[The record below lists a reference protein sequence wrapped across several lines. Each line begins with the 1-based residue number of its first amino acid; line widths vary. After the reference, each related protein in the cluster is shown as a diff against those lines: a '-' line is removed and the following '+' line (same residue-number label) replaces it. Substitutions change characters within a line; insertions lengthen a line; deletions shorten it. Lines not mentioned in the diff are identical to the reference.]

1 MEIVEILTGN
11 IHAIR
16 TRDWTLFKSS
26 LKLMLPW
33 MQIYD
38 NDRYGRYIPDFTTVL
53 DTLPADQD
61 AFMGSGLFAQSM
73 TGKPYS
79 CVTFDIWIE
88 STMNKGSKLKS
99 GWVAILNNEKQLLSN
114 TRNVNNVNRIKKSIH
129 CHADYKKLSKQKH
142 ADCSRSKIKKDE
154 QAIQDI
160 SACLTKFECDPLDH
174 TDQTLRSLQS
184 GIPASEELAAD
195 LKSAKEDGK
204 NKVKEFLS
212 QRVYSKTKCLTDR
225 VSHNNRRNFASQE
238 LEKVHGDSLKGK
250 LRKWSLRP

>member
-1 MEIVEILTGN
+1 MHHALDKRLDSISLSEEVKALLAKLRCQNSAQDEELAKAYIKLENNAELKNLVDTLFKDCEEAPQAEYWIPFMEMVEILTGN

-38 NDRYGRYIPDFTTVL
+38 NDRYGRYLPDFTTVL

-79 CVTFDIWIE
+79 CVTLNIWIE

-129 CHADYKKLSKQKH
+129 CPADYKKLSKQKH

-154 QAIQDI
+154 QAI
-160 SACLTKFECDPLDH
+160 
-174 TDQTLRSLQS
+174 
-184 GIPASEELAAD
+184 
-195 LKSAKEDGK
+195 
-204 NKVKEFLS
+204 
-212 QRVYSKTKCLTDR
+212 
-225 VSHNNRRNFASQE
+225 
-238 LEKVHGDSLKGK
+238 
-250 LRKWSLRP
+250 